1 MGPEIDEFF
10 NPVLDP
16 FGDPPLGAPPDAEVD
31 AASTRAGAAR
41 APSRPSTA
49 IALRN
54 LMDVISKSAQSICY
68 AGFGKGNVNPLR
80 KGSGEIGD
88 MTVSALRCGECAAI
102 RQTSL
107 TSSETILTWT
117 ALGTVAVH

>member
-10 NPVLDP
+10 RPVLDP
-16 FGDPPLGAPPDAEVD
+16 FCPTPLGAPPDAELD

-54 LMDVISKSAQSICY
+54 LMDVISKSAQLICY
-68 AGFGKGNVNPLR
+68 AGSGKGNVNPLS
-80 KGSGEIGD
+80 KGSRKIGD
-88 MTVSALRCGECAAI
+88 MTVSTLRYGECAAI
-102 RQTSL
+102 CRTSL
-107 TSSETILTWT
+107 TSGETILTWT
-117 ALGTVAVH
+117 PAGMVSVD